1 MPIAGQTAKSGR
13 RLAFALASLAQLLF
27 LVLACGLL
35 NGCASDGS
43 NAKLLWKYSAPRR
56 SHWTANGTADE
67 PKVTGDIV
75 IYSGGYPDHNEIFLN
90 AVDFKT
96 GKKIWSSEHSVA
108 KFIISGDSVFYTTLE
123 SMTTPQPGKKK
134 KEWIRCADISTGKLK
149 WEKLIE
155 TNYGS
160 LQFLSDSSLLY
171 LLVDDAEICAIDKK
185 TGDIAWHHMLRS
197 VSTNAAYTP
206 ASVAASGDTIF
217 VAMPNHT
224 ISVVDG
230 ITGNFKS
237 VIRHLRSPASEERR
251 IILPVGD
258 LIVLVDSDGFV
269 STVNGNTARIS
280 TPVATGP
287 LASQPSV
294 DDSAV
299 YLSLSGLNM
308 PEKEK
313 VEEQIKVATPKK
325 ETDSSTKQED
335 ALLAKIQ
342 ESPQVASG
350 PVPPPSKKYLC
361 AIEVDNVTPDFK
373 WLTEVN
379 STVSQPPVLSDK
391 MLLAG
396 TAESPGEVLAL
407 QKNTGAPIWTYD
419 SGPVVGRPA
428 IDGDV
433 VLATNKDGLMA
444 LDASSGKLL
453 WKYRIDNTTP
463 ASGPVISGDI
473 VLLVGRDSNLYAVKL
488 EKSPDRK
495 TEEPAT
501 QE

>member
-1 MPIAGQTAKSGR
+1 MPIAGQTAKSGM
-13 RLAFALASLAQLLF
+13 RLAIALAALAQLIF
-27 LVLACGLL
+27 LVWVCGLL

-75 IYSGGYPDHNEIFLN
+75 IYAGGYPDHNEIFLN

-96 GKKIWSSEHSVA
+96 GKKIWSSEHSVS
-108 KFIISGDSVFYTTLE
+108 KFIISGDSIFYTTLE
-123 SMTTPQPGKKK
+123 SMTSPQPGKKK
-134 KEWIRCADISTGKLK
+134 KEWIRCADISTGKLI
-149 WEKLIE
+149 WEQLIE
-155 TNYGS
+155 TSYGS
-160 LQFLSDSSLLY
+160 LQFLSDGSFLY

-185 TGDIAWHHMLRS
+185 TGGIAWHHMLRS
-197 VSTNAAYTP
+197 VSRNAAYTP

-230 ITGNFKS
+230 TTGEFKS
-237 VIRHLRSPASEERR
+237 VIRRLRLPASEGRR
-251 IILPVGD
+251 IILPVKD

-287 LASQPSV
+287 LASPPSI
-294 DDSAV
+294 DDSSI
-299 YLSLSGLNM
+299 YLSLSGLNL

-313 VEEQIKVATPKK
+313 VQHQGKVATPGK
-325 ETDSSTKQED
+325 ERDSSTKQED
-335 ALLAKIQ
+335 APLAKNKQ
-342 ESPQVASG
+342 PPQVASG
-350 PVPPPSKKYLC
+350 PVPPPAQKYLC
-361 AIEVDNVTPDFK
+361 AIAVDNVTPDFK

-396 TAESPGEVLAL
+396 TAEPPGEVLAF
-407 QKNTGAPIWTYD
+407 QKNTGTPIWTYN

-428 IDGDV
+428 IDGDTV
-433 VLATNKDGLMA
+433 FATNKDGLMA

-453 WKYRIDNTTP
+453 WKYRMDNTTP

-488 EKSPDRK
+488 EKSKEIKVKEAAAR
-495 TEEPAT
+495 
-501 QE
+501 Q